1 MRRIVLLA
9 TAALLVCGC
18 ASLDSRLVG
27 KYKCTVAA
35 NTGYDGPG
43 FQFVQLVGNALM
55 SGTLELKSDRTF
67 SIVMMGMP
75 PSGKWAAAGDQI
87 TLTPDAEFTKNPK
100 PFAFAIS
107 DEVNTL
113 TSSEAKGT
121 KMVFKRER

>member
-1 MRRIVLLA
+1 MRGIGMLA
-9 TAALLVCGC
+9 LVALLVCGC

-35 NTGYDGPG
+35 DTGYDGPG

-75 PSGKWAAAGDQI
+75 PSGKWSAVGNKV
-87 TLTPDAEFTKNPK
+87 TLMPDAEFTKDPK
-100 PFAFAIS
+100 PLAFDIS
-107 DEVNTL
+107 DEVDTL
-113 TSSEAKGT
+113 TSSQDKAAQ
-121 KMVFKRER
+121 MVFKRER